1 MIIRKKN
8 KLEMNDESLYKKF
21 QKANF
26 ELFYYL
32 FYDYNEGKISQIIYD
47 FINFLQLLSI
57 NMNLKVNN

>member
-1 MIIRKKN
+1 
-8 KLEMNDESLYKKF
+8 MNDESLYKKF

-32 FYDYNEGKISQIIYD
+32 CYDYNEGKISRIIYD